1 VREQAGASGQVRER
15 CDGQLALIRSFGPD
29 RRGAEDE
36 GEPEDGGDRVDP
48 PRDGRRR
55 RERRQMQLEAHATAQ
70 LGPGRRPAV
79 REVRSS
85 DDGEERHLAR
95 CGK

>member
-1 VREQAGASGQVRER
+1 MREQAGASGQLRER
-15 CDGQLALIRSFGPD
+15 GDGQVRLVGDGRTE
-29 RRGAEDE
+29 RGGTEDE
-36 GEPEDGGDRVDP
+36 GEPEDGGDRVEP